1 MVRSQSGGRT
11 GVFVVLIVYI
21 VVLSGAQIPTSQ
33 GGVVRLGGFSL
44 LAPLVASALLPY
56 RRALI
61 ICGLTLLALVVLYS
75 GVIPGLPGV
84 HRMVTIALVALGT
97 AASILVL
104 RIRLAHEERIKG
116 LMIARDR
123 LSLLTAAG
131 EQVGSTLDV
140 TRTAQEL
147 ADVAVPR
154 FASAAAVDLFGTI
167 LSGDEPPALPAAEP
181 VTVQRVA
188 CSGGPHP
195 PSDPGSGFGLG
206 TSDMH
211 TYAPGS
217 LPGGALLSGRPVRGT
232 VTDFDAVDG
241 RFSGTGTRTTRLGG
255 GSALVVPLRARGI
268 TLGVATFVRAAGR
281 VPFDADDLLLA
292 EEIGTRSA
300 VCVDNARRYA
310 REHLTALALQHSLL
324 PSGLPEQSAVV
335 AAHRY
340 LPAQVGVGGDWYDV
354 IPLSGARVALVVGDV
369 MGHGVHAAA
378 TMGRLRTA
386 VHNYAALDLPPEDL
400 LTNLDDL
407 VKRLGLDEYIA
418 TCLYTVYDP
427 VARRCTLARAGH
439 PPPALV
445 LPDGSVT
452 FPDVPAGPPLGV
464 GGVPFE
470 AVEIPVPEG
479 SRLVLYTDGLI
490 EARDRDID
498 TGMEALRQALENAPD
513 RSPEETCQT
522 VMATMPDTRT
532 KDDVALLVVRTL
544 GLPGDQ
550 CTSWDIPSDPAAVS
564 AVRERALKQLEE
576 WELTEYE
583 FSTELIISEL
593 VTNAIRYGGT
603 PISLRLLRDD
613 NALICEVSDG
623 SSTSPRLR
631 RAGAADEGG
640 RGLFLVAQLSQ
651 RWGTRYTPNGKII
664 WTEQRL
670 AASLVPA

>member
-1 MVRSQSGGRT
+1 MGRSQPGGRT
-11 GVFVVLIVYI
+11 GVFIFLIVYI
-21 VVLSGAQIPTSQ
+21 AAVSATQYPTSQ
-33 GGVVRLGGFSL
+33 GGVVRLGGLSIL
-44 LAPLVASALLPY
+44 GPLAASALLPY

-61 ICGLTLLALVVLYS
+61 ICGLTMVAVVILYG
-75 GVIPGLPGV
+75 GVIPGLPMLQ
-84 HRMVTIALVALGT
+84 RLLTIAIVSLGT
-97 AASILVL
+97 AASVVVL

-131 EQVGSTLDV
+131 ERVGSTLDV

-147 ADVAVPR
+147 ADVAVPE
-154 FASAAAVDLFGTI
+154 FADAAAVDLFGTI
-167 LSGDEPPALPAAEP
+167 MSGDEPPVPPAAEP

-188 CSGGPHP
+188 YSRAGAEPVPDSGGPQ
-195 PSDPGSGFGLG
+195 
-206 TSDMH
+206 

-217 LPGGALLSGRPVRGT
+217 LPGDALLSGRPVRGE
-232 VTDFDAVDG
+232 VMDADAVDG
-241 RFSGTGTRTTRLGG
+241 RFARADVPLTGLGG

-498 TGMEALRQALENAPD
+498 TGMEVLRQALEGAPD
-513 RSPEETCQT
+513 RSPEETCQA
-522 VMATMPDTRT
+522 VMATMPDSRPR
-532 KDDVALLVVRTL
+532 DDVALLVVRTL
-544 GLPGDQ
+544 GLAADR

-576 WELTEYE
+576 WELGEYE

-613 NALICEVSDG
+613 SVLICEVRDG
-623 SSTSPRLR
+623 SGTSPRLR

-664 WTEQRL
+664 WTEQPL
-670 AASLVPA
+670 PARPVSP

>member
-1 MVRSQSGGRT
+1 MARSQPGGRT
-11 GVFVVLIVYI
+11 GVFIVLLVYI
-21 VVLSGAQIPTSQ
+21 VVVSAAQYPTSQ
-33 GGVVRLGGFSL
+33 GGVIRLGGLSL
-44 LAPLVASALLPY
+44 LAPLVAGALLPY

-61 ICGLTLLALVVLYS
+61 ICGVTLVALVILYG
-75 GVIPGLPGV
+75 GVIPGLPMV
-84 HRMVTIALVALGT
+84 QRTVTIALVVFGT

-104 RIRLAHEERIKG
+104 RIRLAHEERIQR

-154 FASAAAVDLFGTI
+154 FADAAAVDLFGSI
-167 LSGDEPPALPAAEP
+167 LSGDEPPAPPPAQP

-188 CSGGPHP
+188 RAGATPSPDPGPDPGGPHTYP
-195 PSDPGSGFGLG
+195 P
-206 TSDMH
+206 
-211 TYAPGS
+211 AS
-217 LPGGALLSGRPVRGT
+217 LPGAALLSGRPARGT
-232 VTDFDAVDG
+232 VTDSDAIG
-241 RFSGTGTRTTRLGG
+241 PRFAGTGPPVPGLDG

-268 TLGVATFVRAAGR
+268 TLGVATFVRTAGHA
-281 VPFDADDLLLA
+281 PFDADDLLLA

-324 PSGLPEQSAVV
+324 PSGVPEQSAVT

-340 LPAQVGVGGDWYDV
+340 LPAQAGVGGDWYDV

-407 VKRLGLDEYIA
+407 VSRLDLTGYIA

-427 VARRCTLARAGH
+427 VTRRWTLARAGH
-439 PPPALV
+439 PPPALA
-445 LPDGSVT
+445 LPDGTVL

-464 GGVPFE
+464 GGSPFE
-470 AVEIPVPEG
+470 SVEISVPDT

-490 EARDRDID
+490 EGRDRDLD
-498 TGMEALRQALENAPD
+498 TGMDALRRALENAPD
-513 RSPEETCQT
+513 RSPEDTCQAL
-522 VMATMPDTRT
+522 MATMPGGSRSR
-532 KDDVALLVVRTL
+532 DDVALLVVRTL
-544 GLPGDQ
+544 GLAADRRAG
-550 CTSWDIPSDPAAVS
+550 WDIPGDPAAVS
-564 AVRERALKQLEE
+564 AVRERVLAQLEE
-576 WELTEYE
+576 WELDEYG

-613 NALICEVSDG
+613 RALICEVRDG

-670 AASLVPA
+670 PAAPVP